1 MRRSVW
7 GWIAW
12 GAFLF
17 QGGFAVA
24 QNSLETLEQEL
35 QEAKQQHDEVSS
47 KALANFFSQVDAA
60 MASPDAAVALYVQAR
75 SAQLDFIPPVTD
87 QNNDSALANLLLSC
101 GIPLTPVITEHE
113 NETTTEKEARL
124 AIDQANLARLGA
136 TLQLHCG
143 LMHFAVLFVTKPD
156 QKGLQDDW
164 VAWLKTAA
172 ALYPQ
177 LSVPVD
183 TSNQPPPQHKKK
195 RAREDGSAESPP
207 GPPKPPPP
215 FNPSE
220 IKGKSMRDSIIGKF
234 LGFKSWDVKDLSVRA
249 ASGSSPDSKEP
260 GEWSVK
266 DMPKFYRTN
275 VLDPLRASPTAATL
289 AAWDVYISMANADET
304 DNDRW
309 NQVVYPALQFE
320 RACDDYTIAPGTEKL
335 EGLMN
340 LIKANPTYPQVDDW
354 IVRVKKMLD
363 DYSASHGGKVT
374 ATQNPATTPP
384 APTDNPN
391 VIVTTSTQGDMTIVT
406 THTNSAPVT
415 NAPPTH

>member
-1 MRRSVW
+1 M
-7 GWIAW
+7 
-12 GAFLF
+12 
-17 QGGFAVA
+17 A

-47 KALANFFSQVDAA
+47 KVLANFFTQVDAA
-60 MASPDAAVALYVQAR
+60 MASSDAAVALYVQAR
-75 SAQLDFIPPVTD
+75 SAQPDFIPPVTD

-101 GIPLTPVITEHE
+101 GIPLTPVVTEHE

-124 AIDQANLARLGA
+124 AIDQANLTRLGI

-183 TSNQPPPQHKKK
+183 TSNQPPSQHKKK
-195 RAREDGSAESPP
+195 RGKEDGAAGSPP
-207 GPPKPPPP
+207 GPPKSPSLID
-215 FNPSE
+215 PSE
-220 IKGKSMRDSIIGKF
+220 IMKKKKMQDSIIGKF
-234 LGFKSWDVKDLSVRA
+234 LGFKSWGVTDLNA
-249 ASGSSPDSKEP
+249 GDASGSSSDSKGP
-260 GEWSVK
+260 GGWSVK
-266 DMPKFYRTN
+266 DLPKFYRAD

-289 AAWDVYISMANADET
+289 AAWDAYIAMANTDET
-304 DNDRW
+304 DNDQW
-309 NQVVYPALQFE
+309 NQVDYPPLQFE
-320 RACDDYTIAPGTEKL
+320 RACDDYAIAPGTEKL

-340 LIKANPTYPQVDDW
+340 LIKANPTYPHVDDW

-363 DYSASHGGKVT
+363 DYGARHGGNAA
-374 ATQNPATTPP
+374 ATPNPATTPSTL
-384 APTDNPN
+384 AGDSNA
-391 VIVTTSTQGDMTIVT
+391 IVTTSTSGDMTIVT
-406 THTNSAPVT
+406 TRTNSAPIT
-415 NAPPTH
+415 NTPPAH